1 MCLKGLIKVPMMLSC
16 FMQKSWKSWLQIE
29 KNLQVWCFSILCQVA
44 KESRSLLDG
53 GGRALIRTSFGS
65 SPLPLLE
72 SCFPMCCPP
81 QCPKAKTLHTPPWNF
96 TGSKQRPVHGSV
108 TGRTGVGGNIY
119 LKLYSNPVANS
130 S

>member
-44 KESRSLLDG
+44 KESRSPLDG
-53 GGRALIRTSFGS
+53 GGWALIRTSFGS

-81 QCPKAKTLHTPPWNF
+81 QCRKAKTFTYSPMELHWVKAAACSWFCHRSDRCWWKHLFKTIF
-96 TGSKQRPVHGSV
+96 K
-108 TGRTGVGGNIY
+108 
-119 LKLYSNPVANS
+119 S
-130 S
+130 SCK